1 MRGVTKGLN
10 TVSMFD
16 IYRVNASILRR
27 ALNDPDLLLT
37 QRSRR
42 APRSNEEDVLD
53 VNEAVNVIRSLSGT
67 SLDEGTVRI
76 DHQDLVVVATCGYI
90 LSVSKGS
97 KTLLFDVDDS
107 FAEGSSYFEKQK
119 VIYKKC

>member
-1 MRGVTKGLN
+1 
-10 TVSMFD
+10 MFD

-27 ALNDPDLLLT
+27 ALNEPDLLLA

-76 DHQDLVVVATCGYI
+76 DHQDSVVVATCGYI
-90 LSVSKGS
+90 LCVSKGS

-107 FAEGSSYFEKQK
+107 FAEGSSYFEKQE
-119 VIYKKC
+119 